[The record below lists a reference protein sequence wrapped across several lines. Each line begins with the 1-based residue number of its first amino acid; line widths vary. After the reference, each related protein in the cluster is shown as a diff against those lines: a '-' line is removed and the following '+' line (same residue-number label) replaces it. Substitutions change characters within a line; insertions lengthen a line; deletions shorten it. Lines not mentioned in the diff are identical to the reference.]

1 MKENIVFDE
10 KLLEDNYHK
19 FRIETTSL
27 NLENFNKSLNVNIKV
42 EYRENGGPIIKS
54 EYNKLSNRFIKNITN
69 LLSYYRPENKQFDM
83 EGYINSTSRILKN
96 IYLTYYNDLITG
108 KKLELDILEEIDI
121 FIRLY
126 DNYNP
131 INLNCENSEL
141 EIFKVETQKKVDSL
155 KALFRAYHDKFP
167 FKV

>member
-10 KLLEDNYHK
+10 KLLENDYHK

-54 EYNKLSNRFIKNITN
+54 EDNNLSYMFIKNITN
-69 LLSYYRPENKQFDM
+69 LLRYYRRENKRFDM

-96 IYLTYYNDLITG
+96 IYLTYYNDLTTG

-131 INLNCENSEL
+131 IKIKRENSEL
-141 EIFKVETQKKVDSL
+141 EIFKVETQKKVDTL
-155 KALFRAYHDKFP
+155 KSLFRAYHDKFST
-167 FKV
+167 KV